1 MRRVRLALSALPM
14 LRTPRGRRLARLG
27 ALGVLGLGV
36 GVGAFLAAR
45 SEAVA
50 EVVREAHRA
59 VADAGA
65 DAGVRLL
72 QVSVDGRHMTRGED
86 ILGAIGIAQGE
97 PLLAF
102 EPAAARE
109 RLESLP
115 WVKEATVERRLPE
128 TIFVRLVERTPI
140 AVWQAPSGG
149 FALVDADG
157 AVIETD
163 VSAFGQL
170 PVIAGP
176 GAPEAASDLFTMLAA
191 EPEIA
196 PRVKAA
202 VRVGKRRWNVWLDA
216 IGDGGLDIRLP
227 EHGAPEALA
236 RLVALNRDQG
246 LLRRDLAMIDL
257 RLPDRL
263 IVRLNETANQP
274 ATAGKGR
281 APAPALPLNGPA
293 QDA

>member
-1 MRRVRLALSALPM
+1 MRRLSFPLPPLPLA
-14 LRTPRGRRLARLG
+14 RGRLVRLG
-27 ALGVLGLGV
+27 ALGLLGLGV
-36 GVGAFLAAR
+36 AGGVVAAAR
-45 SEAVA
+45 SEAAA
-50 EVVREAHRA
+50 EVAQEAHRT
-59 VADAGA
+59 VVDAGA
-65 DAGVRLL
+65 RAGLRLL
-72 QVSVDGRHMTRGED
+72 QVSVDGRHMTSGED

-115 WVKEATVERRLPE
+115 WVKEATVERRLPA
-128 TIFVRLVERTPI
+128 TIFVHLVERTPI
-140 AVWQAPSGG
+140 AVLQKAGGG

-157 AVIETD
+157 AQIDTD
-163 VSAFGQL
+163 VAPFAHL

-191 EPEIA
+191 EPDIA

-216 IGDGGLDIRLP
+216 IGEGGIDIRLP
-227 EHGAPEALA
+227 ESEPAQALA
-236 RLVALNRDQG
+236 RLVALNREQG

-257 RLPDRL
+257 RLTDRL
-263 IVRLNETANQP
+263 IVRLTDSAEQP
-274 ATAGKGR
+274 ATADGKR
-281 APAPALPLNGPA
+281 RSPVQALPLGGPA

>member
-1 MRRVRLALSALPM
+1 MRRLSFSLPAFASP
-14 LRTPRGRRLARLG
+14 LDWRGRLVRAG
-27 ALGVLGLGV
+27 AMGLLGLGV
-36 GVGAFLAAR
+36 AGGVLLAAR
-45 SEAVA
+45 SEAAA
-50 EVVREAHRA
+50 EAARQAHLA
-59 VADAGA
+59 MVDAGA
-65 DAGVRLL
+65 QAGLRLL

-115 WVKEATVERRLPE
+115 WVKEATVERRLPA
-128 TIFVRLVERTPI
+128 TIFVHLVERTPI
-140 AVWQAPSGG
+140 AVFQIPAGG

-157 AVIETD
+157 TVIETD
-163 VSAFGQL
+163 ISSFAHL

-176 GAPEAASDLFTMLAA
+176 GAPEAASDLFTMLAG
-191 EPEIA
+191 EPDIA

-216 IGDGGLDIRLP
+216 IGEGGIDIRLP
-227 EHGAPEALA
+227 EADPAEALG
-236 RLVALNRDQG
+236 RLVALNREQG

-263 IVRLNETANQP
+263 IVRLNDSAQQPNTASGKRRSP
-274 ATAGKGR
+274 AQ
-281 APAPALPLNGPA
+281 ALPLGGPA